1 MTFILFRG
9 VGIPPTTY
17 VFIGKDSHRFIIPSL
32 PRVFEAWEAVLLLVA
47 KILEKF
53 VQQLGRE
60 AQKIGEAMAVSLV
73 GWMIYENLEES
84 YMATYIY
91 IYVYI

>member
-1 MTFILFRG
+1 
-9 VGIPPTTY
+9 
-17 VFIGKDSHRFIIPSL
+17 
-32 PRVFEAWEAVLLLVA
+32 VLLLVA

-84 YMATYIY
+84 YMAIY
-91 IYVYI
+91 IYHGHIYISWPHIYI